1 MLVASMSVLG
11 HKRKWRHV
19 RVMSALPPKMDID
32 RHEWQV
38 RFVPKASIPPFIQV
52 ADVPRADYAVGRPD
66 SEADEALHH

>member
-1 MLVASMSVLG
+1 
-11 HKRKWRHV
+11 
-19 RVMSALPPKMDID
+19 MDID